1 MQTIGFA
8 ARSPWPLAAL
18 AVAAACAAQAQTEL
32 FQSMTSSACS
42 HESRGAV
49 AQNARRNVESRVSR
63 AEASIQPP
71 IPVGDLSC
79 LDSLMRIGD
88 DFLSGEVLSGRDIVL
103 DLLKGLGARTILG
116 KDGSEVSRQVCDF
129 AVKKWEELTRPLQ
142 AGPGGVGGGAP
153 EFTRKFAMLNL
164 PPPDPDGSSSAP
176 PRESRQPAAPPAQSP
191 GGASLD
197 ASAPRAPSAA
207 GSRGAAPV
215 RSAAKG
221 IYEGMMGGT
230 RP

>member
-1 MQTIGFA
+1 MQMIRFA

-18 AVAAACAAQAQTEL
+18 AVAAACAAQAQTEF

-42 HESRGAV
+42 SESRHAV
-49 AQNARRNVESRVSR
+49 AQNARRNAESRVSR

-88 DFLSGEVLSGRDIVL
+88 DFLSGEALSGRDIVL
-103 DLLKGLGARTILG
+103 DLLTGLGAKTILD
-116 KDGSEVSRQVCDF
+116 KDGEQFSRQVCDF
-129 AVKKWEELTRPLQ
+129 AVQKWEELTRPLKV
-142 AGPGGVGGGAP
+142 GPGGIRGGVAP

-164 PPPDPDGSSSAP
+164 PPPDPVP
-176 PRESRQPAAPPAQSP
+176 TPPAAPPRRPSARSAP
-191 GGASLD
+191 VAPSGAPT
-197 ASAPRAPSAA
+197 PRAPAA
-207 GSRGAAPV
+207 AAQGGAKPV
-215 RSAAKG
+215 LSTARE
-221 IYEGMMGGT
+221 IYDEMMGGT

>member
-1 MQTIGFA
+1 MQMIRFA
-8 ARSPWPLAAL
+8 ARGRWPLAAL

-42 HESRGAV
+42 NESRHAV
-49 AQNARRNVESRVSR
+49 ALNARRNVESRVSR

-88 DFLSGEVLSGRDIVL
+88 DFLSGEALSGRDIVL
-103 DLLKGLGARTILG
+103 DLLSGLGAKTILG
-116 KDGSEVSRQVCDF
+116 KDGKQVSRQVCDF

-142 AGPGGVGGGAP
+142 VGPGDIGAGVAP

-164 PPPDPDGSSSAP
+164 PPPDPDGGSSAP
-176 PRESRQPAAPPAQSP
+176 APSRRPAPLARSAP
-191 GGASLD
+191 ASAAR
-197 ASAPRAPSAA
+197 ASAPRAPDAE
-207 GSRGAAPV
+207 GRGAAMPG
-215 RSAAKG
+215 RAAAAR
-221 IYEGMMGGT
+221 IYDSMMGGT
-230 RP
+230 QP